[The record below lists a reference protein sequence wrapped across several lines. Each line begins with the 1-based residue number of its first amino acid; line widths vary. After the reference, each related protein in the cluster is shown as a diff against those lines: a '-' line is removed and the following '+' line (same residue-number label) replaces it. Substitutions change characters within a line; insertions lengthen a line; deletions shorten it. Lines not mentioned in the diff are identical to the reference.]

1 MSAKLNGDEKAQVQS
16 NNVQRFLLAFPWAL
30 IAFNT
35 VLQGVTQLHIST
47 IALQVSYVSIRVFQ
61 FDKMSSFV
69 VVV

>member
-47 IALQVSYVSIRVFQ
+47 IALQVSYICINSSISIR
-61 FDKMSSFV
+61 
-69 VVV
+69 